1 MKLVF
6 MGTPDFA
13 VGTLQ
18 EIVKAGHEVVGV
30 VTQPDRPKGR
40 GKNLQPTPVKAAAQE
55 LGLTIYQPKSIK
67 APEFVETLRQLQPEA
82 IVVVAFGQLISR
94 EILEIPPHGC
104 LNVHASLLPKY
115 RGAAPVQWAVLCG
128 EKESGVTVMRMDEGL
143 DTGDMLA
150 KESVLLEPDETGG
163 SLFEKLS
170 VLGARLLA
178 ETLGKLERGEIF
190 AESQPADSPTPY
202 AAMIQKSMG
211 CVDWQKD
218 AEEIERL
225 TRGLDPW
232 PGTFTHFKGKNLKI
246 FKVRIYNL
254 DIPKSWEEAVPG
266 QVVDANEEGIYVK
279 CRRGYL
285 RIEELQLEGKKRMPA
300 ADFLRGCRIDAGDIL
315 G

>member
-18 EIVKAGHEVVGV
+18 EIVKAGHEVAGV

-40 GKNLQPTPVKAAAQE
+40 GKTLQPTPVKAAAQE
-55 LGLTIYQPKSIK
+55 LGLTVYQPKSI
-67 APEFVETLRQLQPEA
+67 
-82 IVVVAFGQLISR
+82 
-94 EILEIPPHGC
+94 IPPHGC

-150 KESVLLEPDETGG
+150 KESVPLEPDETGG
-163 SLFEKLS
+163 SLFGKLS
-170 VLGARLLA
+170 ALGARLLA
-178 ETLGKLERGEIF
+178 ETLGELEKGKLT

-211 CVDWQKD
+211 CIDWQKD
-218 AEEIERL
+218 AKEIERL

-232 PGTFTHFKGKNLKI
+232 PGTFTHFKGKTLKI
-246 FKVRIYNL
+246 FKVRVCSQNA
-254 DIPKSWEEAVPG
+254 WESCKEAVPG
-266 QVVDANEEGIYVK
+266 QVVDANAEGIYVK
-279 CRRGYL
+279 CCQDCL
-285 RIEELQLEGKKRMPA
+285 RIEELQLEGKKRMQA
-300 ADFLRGCRIDAGDIL
+300 ADFLRGCRIEAGDIL